1 MESRRD
7 WAADFLGFFMPH
19 NGDHPHSPPRRETAV
34 IAQIDVL
41 AELASVGEFLCL
53 ADLGVSTAD
62 ANAHFRGVSPE
73 ALRCDNSERARL
85 MFVSVVTPLLSSA
98 AVVVWHIAEPDDVAR
113 LREWLAAFTHAASVH
128 VQPDRLQGV
137 DWTLVIVSTCALGEV
152 EYQVIREC
160 MAAATFNAHLD
171 SNFLR
176 RCYLMTDQL
185 RVGSDDSTAASRDAW
200 ACAVGRLLIHLRSKE
215 LSEEKPSGFIGWT
228 TNTLSLVTV
237 GSRFSAVVSNDLKAV
252 LKLEAHPSGGSSDT
266 DSPSYKQDPIEPAPV
281 PGTRS
286 EACEM
291 ADQRPPAE
299 ALIKPEFVTGEV
311 RAGLFAVRGRVIGWA
326 ESWRSGISKSE
337 ADLSQKLSKHRR
349 TSGLGSA
356 VGRAKVLHDAWERV
370 RRARINIRTLAGG
383 QWLDAPK
390 YHASQLLRDQD
401 NRWRDI
407 LEHDLLLRR
416 AINQTT
422 QCANE
427 LVRARE
433 AYVGLGW
440 RLLVSACVSL
450 FMGILAATAVA
461 GITGSTVA
469 GASVAGFLAAI
480 GSLAVALPLHLLEG
494 ARGTAAAAKLET
506 ELGNREADISNA
518 LTRRAKLV
526 REGAIVA
533 GDVHWYSLCGAV
545 RALASRL
552 LAIEGQAL
560 SFCIADEGERVVDK
574 QAWNSFRRA
583 TTRALPPEVTASIG
597 GSPDERHASMLEK
610 VASQARK
617 TWKEF
622 AESEDVALV
631 GRFRIAESSRAIS
644 QIIRT
649 ASAEIERH
657 YANVLV
663 SRSLKDHEF
672 EPLLVALVPDK
683 SKLPFLSVRTQ
694 LYSGKQSSGPPVL
707 WIAEPLATRIG
718 GPHYRPSP
726 CLDEGGGVLALAVVE
741 CSITFGTGSGWQEI
755 PWQGVEAS
763 ND

>member
-1 MESRRD
+1 
-7 WAADFLGFFMPH
+7 MPH
-19 NGDHPHSPPRRETAV
+19 NGDHLPSPPRRETAV
-34 IAQIDVL
+34 IAQVDVL

-73 ALRCDNSERARL
+73 ALRCDNSERGRL

-98 AVVVWHIAEPDDVAR
+98 AVVVWQIAEPDDVVR

-160 MAAATFNAHLD
+160 MRAAQFDANTD
-171 SNFLR
+171 STFLR

-200 ACAVGRLLIHLRSKE
+200 ASAVGRLLIHLRSNE
-215 LSEEKPSGFIGWT
+215 LSENELPSGFIGWT

-252 LKLEAHPSGGSSDT
+252 LESAARPSGGSSDT
-266 DSPSYKQDPIEPAPV
+266 DSPSYKQVPIEPARGPV
-281 PGTRS
+281 PRS
-286 EACEM
+286 NACYM
-291 ADQRPPAE
+291 ADQPPPAE

-337 ADLSQKLSKHRR
+337 ADLSQKLSKHRSN
-349 TSGLGSA
+349 SGLGSA
-356 VGRAKVLHDAWERV
+356 VGRADVLHDAWERV
-370 RRARINIRTLAGG
+370 RRARINILTLAGG

-390 YHASQLLRDQD
+390 YHSSQLLREQD

-416 AINQTT
+416 AINQTS

-469 GASVAGFLAAI
+469 GASVAGFLAAL

-494 ARGTAAAAKLET
+494 ARGTAAAAELET
-506 ELGNREADISNA
+506 ELRNREADISTA
-518 LTRRAKLV
+518 LTRRATLV
-526 REGAIVA
+526 REGAVVA
-533 GDVHWYSLCGAV
+533 GDVHWHSLSGAV
-545 RALASRL
+545 RALARRL

-574 QAWNSFRRA
+574 QVSNSFLRA

-597 GSPDERHASMLEK
+597 GSPDKSHKIMLED
-610 VASQARK
+610 VASKARE
-617 TWKEF
+617 TWNEF
-622 AESEDVALV
+622 AKSEDVASV
-631 GRFRIAESSRAIS
+631 GRYRIAESSRAIS
-644 QIIRT
+644 QIVRT
-649 ASAEIERH
+649 ASAKIERH

-663 SRSLKDHEF
+663 NRFFKDHEF
-672 EPLLVALVPDK
+672 EQLLVALVPDK

-694 LYSGKQSSGPPVL
+694 LYSGDQSSGPPVL
-707 WIAEPLATRIG
+707 WIAEPLATLKDG
-718 GPHYRPSP
+718 SLYRPSP

-741 CSITFGTGSGWQEI
+741 CSITFCVGSGWQEI
-755 PWQGVEAS
+755 PWQQVEPS

>member
-1 MESRRD
+1 
-7 WAADFLGFFMPH
+7 MPH
-19 NGDHPHSPPRRETAV
+19 NGDHLHSPPRRETAV
-34 IAQIDVL
+34 IAQVDVL

-53 ADLGVSTAD
+53 GDLGVSTAD

-98 AVVVWHIAEPDDVAR
+98 AVVVWHIAEPGDVVR
-113 LREWLAAFTHAASVH
+113 LREWLAAFTHAASVR

-160 MAAATFNAHLD
+160 MAAAKFNAHPD
-171 SNFLR
+171 STFLR

-200 ACAVGRLLIHLRSKE
+200 ACAVGRLLIHLRSNE
-215 LSEEKPSGFIGWT
+215 LSENELPSGFIGWT

-252 LKLEAHPSGGSSDT
+252 LELEAHPSGGSSDT
-266 DSPSYKQDPIEPAPV
+266 DSPSYKQDPIEPARV

-286 EACEM
+286 EACDI
-291 ADQRPPAE
+291 ADQPPPAE

-326 ESWRSGISKSE
+326 ESWRSGIAKSE

-356 VGRAKVLHDAWERV
+356 VGRAEVLHGAWERV

-390 YHASQLLRDQD
+390 HHSSQLLREQD

-416 AINQTT
+416 AINQTS

-461 GITGSTVA
+461 GITGSTIA
-469 GASVAGFLAAI
+469 GASVAGFLAAL
-480 GSLAVALPLHLLEG
+480 GSMAVALPLHLLEG
-494 ARGTAAAAKLET
+494 ARGTAAAAELET
-506 ELGNREADISNA
+506 ELTNREADISTA
-518 LTRRAKLV
+518 LTRRATLV
-526 REGAIVA
+526 REGAVVA
-533 GDVHWYSLCGAV
+533 GDVHWYSLSGAV

-574 QAWNSFRRA
+574 QASNSFRRA
-583 TTRALPPEVTASIG
+583 TTTPLPLKVTASIG
-597 GSPDERHASMLEK
+597 GSPDERHTIMLEE

-617 TWKEF
+617 AWKEF

-649 ASAEIERH
+649 ASAEIERR

-663 SRSLKDHEF
+663 SRCVKDPEF
-672 EPLLVALVPDK
+672 EQLLVKLVPNG
-683 SKLPFLSVRTQ
+683 SSLPFLSVRTQ
-694 LYSGKQSSGPPVL
+694 LYSGKQSSAPPVL

-718 GPHYRPSP
+718 GSHYPASP

-741 CSITFGTGSGWQEI
+741 CSITFCVGSGWQEI
-755 PWQGVEAS
+755 PWQQVEPS

>member
-1 MESRRD
+1 
-7 WAADFLGFFMPH
+7 MPH
-19 NGDHPHSPPRRETAV
+19 NGDHLHSPPRRETAV
-34 IAQIDVL
+34 IAQVDVL

-53 ADLGVSTAD
+53 GDLGVSTAD

-73 ALRCDNSERARL
+73 ALRCDNSERGRL

-98 AVVVWHIAEPDDVAR
+98 AVVVWHIAEPGDVVR
-113 LREWLAAFTHAASVH
+113 LREWLAAFTHAASVR

-160 MAAATFNAHLD
+160 MRAAQFDANTD
-171 SNFLR
+171 STFLR

-200 ACAVGRLLIHLRSKE
+200 ACAVGRLLIHLRSNE
-215 LSEEKPSGFIGWT
+215 LSENELPSGFIGWT

-252 LKLEAHPSGGSSDT
+252 LKSAARPSGGSSDT
-266 DSPSYKQDPIEPAPV
+266 DSPSYKQVPIEPARV
-281 PGTRS
+281 PETRS
-286 EACEM
+286 DACDM
-291 ADQRPPAE
+291 ADQPPPAE

-337 ADLSQKLSKHRR
+337 ADLSQKLSKHRSN
-349 TSGLGSA
+349 SGLGSA
-356 VGRAKVLHDAWERV
+356 VGRAEVLHDAWERV

-390 YHASQLLRDQD
+390 YHSSQLLREQD

-416 AINQTT
+416 AINQTS

-461 GITGSTVA
+461 GITGSTIA
-469 GASVAGFLAAI
+469 GASVAGFLAAL
-480 GSLAVALPLHLLEG
+480 GSMAVALPLHLLEG
-494 ARGTAAAAKLET
+494 ARGTAAAAELET
-506 ELGNREADISNA
+506 ELTNREADISTA
-518 LTRRAKLV
+518 LTRRATLV
-526 REGAIVA
+526 REGAVVA
-533 GDVHWYSLCGAV
+533 GDVHWHSLSGAV
-545 RALASRL
+545 RALARRL

-574 QAWNSFRRA
+574 QASNSIRRA
-583 TTRALPPEVTASIG
+583 TTTPLPLKVTASIG
-597 GSPDERHASMLEK
+597 GSPDERHAIMLEE

-617 TWKEF
+617 AWKEF
-622 AESEDVALV
+622 AESEDVAKV

-649 ASAEIERH
+649 ASAQIERH

-663 SRSLKDHEF
+663 SRCVKDHDF
-672 EPLLVALVPDK
+672 EQLLVKLVPDG
-683 SKLPFLSVRTQ
+683 SSLPFLSVRTQ
-694 LYSGKQSSGPPVL
+694 LYSGKQSSAPPVL

-718 GPHYRPSP
+718 GSHYPASP

-741 CSITFGTGSGWQEI
+741 CSITFCVGSGWQEI
-755 PWQGVEAS
+755 PWQQVEPS

>member
-1 MESRRD
+1 
-7 WAADFLGFFMPH
+7 MPH
-19 NGDHPHSPPRRETAV
+19 NGDHLPSPPRRETAV
-34 IAQIDVL
+34 IAQVDVL

-73 ALRCDNSERARL
+73 ALRCDNSERGRL

-98 AVVVWHIAEPDDVAR
+98 AVVVWQIAEPDDVVR

-160 MAAATFNAHLD
+160 MAAAKFNAHPD
-171 SNFLR
+171 STFLR

-200 ACAVGRLLIHLRSKE
+200 ACAVGRLLIHLRSNE
-215 LSEEKPSGFIGWT
+215 LSENELPSGFIGWT

-252 LKLEAHPSGGSSDT
+252 LKSAARPSGGSSDT
-266 DSPSYKQDPIEPAPV
+266 DSPSYKQVPIEPARV
-281 PGTRS
+281 PETRS
-286 EACEM
+286 HACDM
-291 ADQRPPAE
+291 ADQPPPAE

-326 ESWRSGISKSE
+326 ESWRSGVSKSE
-337 ADLSQKLSKHRR
+337 ADLSQKLSKHRSN
-349 TSGLGSA
+349 SGLGSA
-356 VGRAKVLHDAWERV
+356 VGRADVLHDAWERV

-390 YHASQLLRDQD
+390 YHSSQLLREQD

-416 AINQTT
+416 AINQTS

-461 GITGSTVA
+461 GVTGSTVA
-469 GASVAGFLAAI
+469 GASVAGFLAAL

-494 ARGTAAAAKLET
+494 ARGTAAAAELET
-506 ELGNREADISNA
+506 ELRNREADISTA
-518 LTRRAKLV
+518 LTRRATLV
-526 REGAIVA
+526 REGAVVA
-533 GDVHWYSLCGAV
+533 GDVHWHSLSGAV
-545 RALASRL
+545 RALARRL

-574 QAWNSFRRA
+574 QVSNSFLRA
-583 TTRALPPEVTASIG
+583 TTTPLPIEVTASIG
-597 GSPDERHASMLEK
+597 GSPDERHAIKLEE

-617 TWKEF
+617 AWKEF
-622 AESEDVALV
+622 AESEDVAKV

-644 QIIRT
+644 QIVRT
-649 ASAEIERH
+649 ASAKIERH
-657 YANVLV
+657 YASVLV
-663 SRSLKDHEF
+663 SRSFKDHDF
-672 EPLLVALVPDK
+672 EQLLVALVPDK

-694 LYSGKQSSGPPVL
+694 LYSGDQSSGPPVL
-707 WIAEPLATRIG
+707 WIAEPLATLKDG
-718 GPHYRPSP
+718 SLYRPSP

-741 CSITFGTGSGWQEI
+741 CSITFCVGSGWQEI
-755 PWQGVEAS
+755 PWQQVEPS

>member
-1 MESRRD
+1 
-7 WAADFLGFFMPH
+7 MPH
-19 NGDHPHSPPRRETAV
+19 NGDHLPSPPRRETAV
-34 IAQIDVL
+34 IAQVDVL

-73 ALRCDNSERARL
+73 ALRCDNSERGRL

-98 AVVVWHIAEPDDVAR
+98 AVVVWQIAEPDDVVR

-160 MAAATFNAHLD
+160 MAAAKFNAHPD
-171 SNFLR
+171 STFLR

-200 ACAVGRLLIHLRSKE
+200 ASAVGRLLIHLRSNE
-215 LSEEKPSGFIGWT
+215 LSENELPSGFIGWT

-252 LKLEAHPSGGSSDT
+252 LESAARPSGGSSDT
-266 DSPSYKQDPIEPAPV
+266 DSPSYKQVPIEPARVPV
-281 PGTRS
+281 TRS
-286 EACEM
+286 NACYM
-291 ADQRPPAE
+291 ADQPPPAE

-337 ADLSQKLSKHRR
+337 ADLSQKLSKHRSN
-349 TSGLGSA
+349 SGLGSA
-356 VGRAKVLHDAWERV
+356 VGRADVLHGAWERV
-370 RRARINIRTLAGG
+370 RRARINIRTLVGG

-390 YHASQLLRDQD
+390 YHSSQLLREQD

-416 AINQTT
+416 AINQTS

-469 GASVAGFLAAI
+469 GASVAGFLAAL

-494 ARGTAAAAKLET
+494 ARGTAAAAELET
-506 ELGNREADISNA
+506 ELRNREADISTA
-518 LTRRAKLV
+518 LTRRATLV
-526 REGAIVA
+526 REGAVVA
-533 GDVHWYSLCGAV
+533 GDVHWHSLSGAV
-545 RALASRL
+545 RALARRL

-574 QAWNSFRRA
+574 QVSNSFLRA

-597 GSPDERHASMLEK
+597 GSPDKSHKIMLED
-610 VASQARK
+610 VASKARE
-617 TWKEF
+617 TWNEF
-622 AESEDVALV
+622 AKSEDVASV
-631 GRFRIAESSRAIS
+631 GRYRIAESSRAIS
-644 QIIRT
+644 QIVRT
-649 ASAEIERH
+649 ASAKIERH
-657 YANVLV
+657 YASVLV
-663 SRSLKDHEF
+663 SRSSKDHEF
-672 EPLLVALVPDK
+672 EQLLVALVPDK

-694 LYSGKQSSGPPVL
+694 LYSGDQSSGPPVL
-707 WIAEPLATRIG
+707 WIAEPLATLKDG
-718 GPHYRPSP
+718 SLYRPSP

-741 CSITFGTGSGWQEI
+741 CSITFCVGSGWQEI
-755 PWQGVEAS
+755 PWKQVEPS

>member
-1 MESRRD
+1 
-7 WAADFLGFFMPH
+7 MPH
-19 NGDHPHSPPRRETAV
+19 NGDHLHSPPRRETAV
-34 IAQIDVL
+34 IAQVDVL

-53 ADLGVSTAD
+53 GDLGVSTAD

-73 ALRCDNSERARL
+73 ALRCDNSERGRL

-98 AVVVWHIAEPDDVAR
+98 AVVVWHIAEPGDVVR
-113 LREWLAAFTHAASVH
+113 LREWLAAFTHAASVR

-160 MAAATFNAHLD
+160 MRAAQFDANTD
-171 SNFLR
+171 STFLR

-200 ACAVGRLLIHLRSKE
+200 ACAVGRLLIHLRSNE
-215 LSEEKPSGFIGWT
+215 LSENELPSGFIGWT

-252 LKLEAHPSGGSSDT
+252 LKSAARPSGGSSDT
-266 DSPSYKQDPIEPAPV
+266 DSPSYKQVPIEPARV
-281 PGTRS
+281 PETRS
-286 EACEM
+286 DACDM
-291 ADQRPPAE
+291 ADQPPPAE
-299 ALIKPEFVTGEV
+299 ALIKPEFVTGDV

-337 ADLSQKLSKHRR
+337 ADLSQKLSKHRSN
-349 TSGLGSA
+349 SGLGSA
-356 VGRAKVLHDAWERV
+356 VGRAEVLHDAWERV

-390 YHASQLLRDQD
+390 YHSSQLLREQD

-416 AINQTT
+416 AINQTS

-461 GITGSTVA
+461 GITGSTIA
-469 GASVAGFLAAI
+469 GASVAGFLAAL
-480 GSLAVALPLHLLEG
+480 GSMAVALPLHLLEG
-494 ARGTAAAAKLET
+494 ARGTAAAAELET
-506 ELGNREADISNA
+506 ELTNREADISTA
-518 LTRRAKLV
+518 LTRRATLV
-526 REGAIVA
+526 REGAVVA
-533 GDVHWYSLCGAV
+533 GDVHWHSLSGAV
-545 RALASRL
+545 RALARRL

-574 QAWNSFRRA
+574 QASNSIRRA
-583 TTRALPPEVTASIG
+583 TTTPLPLKVTASIG
-597 GSPDERHASMLEK
+597 GSPDERHAIMLEE

-617 TWKEF
+617 AWKEF
-622 AESEDVALV
+622 AESEDVAKV

-649 ASAEIERH
+649 ASAQIERH

-663 SRSLKDHEF
+663 SRCVKDHDF
-672 EPLLVALVPDK
+672 EQLLVKLVPDG
-683 SKLPFLSVRTQ
+683 SSLPFLSVRTQ
-694 LYSGKQSSGPPVL
+694 LYSGKQSSAPPVL

-718 GPHYRPSP
+718 GSHYPASP

-741 CSITFGTGSGWQEI
+741 CSITFCVGSGWQEI
-755 PWQGVEAS
+755 PWQQVEPS

>member
-1 MESRRD
+1 
-7 WAADFLGFFMPH
+7 MPH
-19 NGDHPHSPPRRETAV
+19 NGDHLPSPPRRETAV
-34 IAQIDVL
+34 IAQVDVL

-73 ALRCDNSERARL
+73 ALRCDNSERGRL

-98 AVVVWHIAEPDDVAR
+98 AVVVWQIAEPDDVVR

-152 EYQVIREC
+152 EYEVIREC
-160 MAAATFNAHLD
+160 MAAAKFNAHPD
-171 SNFLR
+171 STFLR

-200 ACAVGRLLIHLRSKE
+200 ASAVGRLLIHLRSNE
-215 LSEEKPSGFIGWT
+215 LSENELPSGFIGWT

-252 LKLEAHPSGGSSDT
+252 LKSAARPSGGSSDT
-266 DSPSYKQDPIEPAPV
+266 DSPSYKQVPIEPARVPV
-281 PGTRS
+281 TRS
-286 EACEM
+286 NACYM
-291 ADQRPPAE
+291 ADQPPPAE

-337 ADLSQKLSKHRR
+337 ADLSQKLSKHRSN
-349 TSGLGSA
+349 SGLGSA
-356 VGRAKVLHDAWERV
+356 VGRADVLHGAWERV
-370 RRARINIRTLAGG
+370 RRARINIRTLVGG

-390 YHASQLLRDQD
+390 YHSSQLLREQD

-416 AINQTT
+416 AINQTS

-469 GASVAGFLAAI
+469 GASVAGFLAAL

-494 ARGTAAAAKLET
+494 ARGTAAAAELET
-506 ELGNREADISNA
+506 ELRNREADISTA
-518 LTRRAKLV
+518 LTRRATLV
-526 REGAIVA
+526 REGAVVA
-533 GDVHWYSLCGAV
+533 GDVHWHSLSGAV
-545 RALASRL
+545 RALARRL

-574 QAWNSFRRA
+574 QVSNSFLRA

-597 GSPDERHASMLEK
+597 GSPDKSHKIMLED
-610 VASQARK
+610 VASKARE
-617 TWKEF
+617 TWNEF
-622 AESEDVALV
+622 AKSEDVASV
-631 GRFRIAESSRAIS
+631 GRYRIAESSRAIS
-644 QIIRT
+644 QIVRT
-649 ASAEIERH
+649 ASAKIERH

-663 SRSLKDHEF
+663 NRFFKDHEF
-672 EPLLVALVPDK
+672 EQLLVALVPDK

-694 LYSGKQSSGPPVL
+694 LYSGDQSSGPPVL
-707 WIAEPLATRIG
+707 WIAEPLATLKDG
-718 GPHYRPSP
+718 SLYRPSP

-741 CSITFGTGSGWQEI
+741 CSITFCVGSGWQEI
-755 PWQGVEAS
+755 PWQQVEPS

>member
-1 MESRRD
+1 
-7 WAADFLGFFMPH
+7 MPH
-19 NGDHPHSPPRRETAV
+19 NGDHLPSPPRRETAV
-34 IAQIDVL
+34 IAQVDVL

-73 ALRCDNSERARL
+73 ALRCDNSERGRL

-98 AVVVWHIAEPDDVAR
+98 AVVVWQIAEPDDVVR

-160 MAAATFNAHLD
+160 MAAAKFNAHPD
-171 SNFLR
+171 STFLR

-200 ACAVGRLLIHLRSKE
+200 ASAVGRLLIHLRSNE
-215 LSEEKPSGFIGWT
+215 LSENELPSGFIGWT

-252 LKLEAHPSGGSSDT
+252 LESAARPSGGSSDT
-266 DSPSYKQDPIEPAPV
+266 DSPSYKQVPIEPARV
-281 PGTRS
+281 PETRS
-286 EACEM
+286 HACDM
-291 ADQRPPAE
+291 ADQPPPAE

-337 ADLSQKLSKHRR
+337 ADLSQKLSKHRSN
-349 TSGLGSA
+349 SGLGSA
-356 VGRAKVLHDAWERV
+356 VGRADVLHGAWERV
-370 RRARINIRTLAGG
+370 RRARINIRTLVGG

-390 YHASQLLRDQD
+390 YHSSQLLREQD

-416 AINQTT
+416 AINQTS

-469 GASVAGFLAAI
+469 GASVAGFLAAL

-494 ARGTAAAAKLET
+494 ARGTAAAVELET
-506 ELGNREADISNA
+506 ELKNREADIHNA
-518 LTRRAKLV
+518 LRRRADLV
-526 REGAIVA
+526 RKGAVVA
-533 GDVHWYSLCGAV
+533 GDVHWHSLSGAV
-545 RALASRL
+545 RALARRL

-574 QAWNSFRRA
+574 QVSNSFLRA

-597 GSPDERHASMLEK
+597 GSPDKSHKIMLED
-610 VASQARK
+610 VASKARE
-617 TWKEF
+617 TWNEF
-622 AESEDVALV
+622 AKSEDVASV
-631 GRFRIAESSRAIS
+631 GRYRIAESSRAIS
-644 QIIRT
+644 QIVRT
-649 ASAEIERH
+649 ASAKIERH
-657 YANVLV
+657 YASVLV
-663 SRSLKDHEF
+663 SRSFKDHDF
-672 EPLLVALVPDK
+672 EQLLVALVPDK

-694 LYSGKQSSGPPVL
+694 LYSGKQSSAPPVL

-718 GPHYRPSP
+718 GSHYPASP

-741 CSITFGTGSGWQEI
+741 CSITFCVGSGWQEI
-755 PWQGVEAS
+755 PWQQVEPS

>member
-1 MESRRD
+1 
-7 WAADFLGFFMPH
+7 MPH
-19 NGDHPHSPPRRETAV
+19 NGDHLHSPPRRETAV
-34 IAQIDVL
+34 IAQVDVL

-53 ADLGVSTAD
+53 GDLGVSTAD

-73 ALRCDNSERARL
+73 ALRCDNSERGRL
-85 MFVSVVTPLLSSA
+85 MFLSVVTPLLSSA
-98 AVVVWHIAEPDDVAR
+98 AVVVWHIAEPGDVVR

-160 MAAATFNAHLD
+160 MRAAQFDANTD
-171 SNFLR
+171 STFLR

-200 ACAVGRLLIHLRSKE
+200 ACAVGRLLIHLRSNE
-215 LSEEKPSGFIGWT
+215 LSENELPSGFIGWT

-252 LKLEAHPSGGSSDT
+252 LKSAARPSGGSSDT
-266 DSPSYKQDPIEPAPV
+266 DSPSYKQVPIEPARV
-281 PGTRS
+281 PETRS
-286 EACEM
+286 DACDM
-291 ADQRPPAE
+291 ADQPPPAE

-337 ADLSQKLSKHRR
+337 ADLSQKLSKHRSN
-349 TSGLGSA
+349 SGLGSA
-356 VGRAKVLHDAWERV
+356 VGRAEVLHDAWERV

-390 YHASQLLRDQD
+390 HHSSQLLREQD
-401 NRWRDI
+401 HRWRDI

-416 AINQTT
+416 AINQTS

-461 GITGSTVA
+461 GITGSTIA
-469 GASVAGFLAAI
+469 GASVAGFLAAL
-480 GSLAVALPLHLLEG
+480 GSMAVALPLHLLEG
-494 ARGTAAAAKLET
+494 ARGTAAAARLET
-506 ELGNREADISNA
+506 ELRNREADISTA
-518 LTRRAKLV
+518 LTRRATLV
-526 REGAIVA
+526 REGAVVA
-533 GDVHWYSLCGAV
+533 GDVHWHSLSGAV
-545 RALASRL
+545 RALALRL

-560 SFCIADEGERVVDK
+560 SFCIADEGERVVDT
-574 QAWNSFRRA
+574 QASNSFRRA
-583 TTRALPPEVTASIG
+583 TTTPLPLKVTASIG
-597 GSPDERHASMLEK
+597 GSPDERHAIMLEE

-617 TWKEF
+617 AWKEF
-622 AESEDVALV
+622 AESEDVAKV

-649 ASAEIERH
+649 ASAQIERH

-663 SRSLKDHEF
+663 NRSFKDHEF
-672 EPLLVALVPDK
+672 EQLLVALVPDK

-694 LYSGKQSSGPPVL
+694 LYSGDQSSGPPVL
-707 WIAEPLATRIG
+707 WIAEPLATLKDG
-718 GPHYRPSP
+718 SLYRPSP

-741 CSITFGTGSGWQEI
+741 CSVTFCVGSGWQEI
-755 PWQGVEAS
+755 PWQQVEPS